1 LNSNELEVNLM
12 KIRRL
17 FPVSMLLCAFGL
29 ISAEAVR
36 ADTVL
41 YDNASLI
48 SGQGG
53 ASQALDLTTSGTL
66 TITVTNIPWLD
77 VVADLT
83 SFVST
88 ATGVVGNKMYAAGSE
103 SINVGPGTYYAN
115 WFGDAQGTF
124 NEGVVGVKIQ
134 FQPAG
139 SVVPLPASL
148 ILLLSSMGLLFW
160 WQRRVACD

>member
-1 LNSNELEVNLM
+1 M
-12 KIRRL
+12 KIHQLLPVAVFL
-17 FPVSMLLCAFGL
+17 FVCGL
-29 ISAEAVR
+29 MSSEAAR
-36 ADTVL
+36 ADSVL
-41 YDNASLI
+41 YDAASLV
-48 SGQGG
+48 SGEGG
-53 ASQALDLTTSGTL
+53 GTQALDLSTSGTL

-88 ATGVVGNKMYAAGSE
+88 STGVVGNKMYAAGTE
-103 SINVGPGTYYAN
+103 SINVGPGIYYAN

-148 ILLLSSMGLLFW
+148 ILLLSGLGLLFG
-160 WQRRVACD
+160 WQWREAIARSSMKPIPA